1 MALEAQLE
9 LEAYDVVLIH
19 LLTPLIGLPSPAG
32 LNAWLRWTFMD
43 FTSSRSTEQAG
54 QVVYAQVY
62 TEPIIAYVNTI
73 SAYEAITLAMLQG
86 QQVAQLGFGKG

>member
-1 MALEAQLE
+1 
-9 LEAYDVVLIH
+9 
-19 LLTPLIGLPSPAG
+19 
-32 LNAWLRWTFMD
+32 MD